1 VIFNSRVCVRIHS
14 KTLWQLYD
22 MVFTCAEIARAT
34 QCELIFPMCSLI
46 CAANKYFLVWG
57 DGIL

>member
-1 VIFNSRVCVRIHS
+1 VIFNSRVCVRIHI

-22 MVFTCAEIARAT
+22 MVFTCAEIAKAT

-46 CAANKYFLVWG
+46 CAANKYFLVW
-57 DGIL
+57 